1 LKSIK
6 EVDREFKDAYSS
18 ALKKHGSHQ
27 LIPKDELLLM
37 GERHRAE
44 CVFITT
50 SERSASALRG
60 YSIANRVIEELC
72 GSGAIE
78 PERKVRNVD
87 KRKAVRQWMTESVG
101 SVVTVNDVAEA
112 GQFSEATARKFMN
125 EHITYFLRVSKG
137 SYEVRDPEADR
148 IKEKEGSK

>member
-1 LKSIK
+1 MKTIK
-6 EVDREFKDAYSS
+6 EVDNEFKNSYSS

-50 SERSASALRG
+50 GERSSSALRG

-72 GSGAIE
+72 GSDSVD
-78 PERKVRNVD
+78 PERKIRNVD
-87 KRKAVRQWMTESVG
+87 KRKAAMQWMSESVG
-101 SVVTVNDVAEA
+101 SVVTVLDVAEA

-137 SYEVRDPEADR
+137 SYEVRDPQVDR
-148 IKEKEGSK
+148 IKEKEEAK

>member
-1 LKSIK
+1 MKSIK

-72 GSGAIE
+72 GSDSVD

-87 KRKAVRQWMTESVG
+87 KRKAAMQWMSENVG
-101 SVVTVNDVAEA
+101 SVVTVLDVAEA

-148 IKEKEGSK
+148 IKEKEEAK